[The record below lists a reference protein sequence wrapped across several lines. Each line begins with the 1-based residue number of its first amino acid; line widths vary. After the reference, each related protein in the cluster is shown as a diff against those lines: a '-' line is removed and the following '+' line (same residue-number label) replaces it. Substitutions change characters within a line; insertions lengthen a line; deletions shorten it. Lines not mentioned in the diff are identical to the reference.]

1 MQAWL
6 KRWSVCLQC
15 GDLCS
20 IPGLGRSPG
29 EGNVNPLQDSCL
41 EHPIDR
47 GAWCRILSMGSQRV
61 GHDWATSLSFFKA
74 PKTFSW
80 FSLGV
85 CLILTPLSFTLLPDC
100 QPFLS
105 SFPQIHQVFH
115 QLMSF
120 ALIVLDML
128 SFQIKVQLY
137 LLCYFIQGST
147 QESYYE
153 EYFPDL
159 LFKMAAS
166 TSSRPLPYLTSLLI
180 IYHFLIYFFFIVGVL
195 IRM

>member
-1 MQAWL
+1 
-6 KRWSVCLQC
+6 
-15 GDLCS
+15 
-20 IPGLGRSPG
+20 
-29 EGNVNPLQDSCL
+29 
-41 EHPIDR
+41 
-47 GAWCRILSMGSQRV
+47 
-61 GHDWATSLSFFKA
+61 
-74 PKTFSW
+74 
-80 FSLGV
+80 
-85 CLILTPLSFTLLPDC
+85 
-100 QPFLS
+100 
-105 SFPQIHQVFH
+105 
-115 QLMSF
+115 MSF

-147 QESYYE
+147 QESYYD